1 MECDEEEDDVNGDKE
16 NVSRYSLTEVRGDLF
31 SSPASHSLA
40 HCVSRDFRLGKGVAK
55 LFRDKFGRVEELRAS
70 GAAVGEVAVLAEGG
84 RFLYNLVTKEVYSGK
99 PTYDT
104 LRRSLERMREHAAGH
119 QVASISMPRLGCGLD
134 GLSWAA
140 VRTLI
145 KNVFQH
151 TDLAITVYSLD
162 TAPTSKQQTS
172 VADMFSKG
180 EKSKA
185 SDPSVVTTPKR
196 AAKKVDV
203 GCGYST
209 SNPLPDVFI
218 GVKLHMVAGV
228 EDAKSLERYV
238 VAYGGQLIGDHQ
250 RDEATHVLYPDKK
263 CKRIQS
269 TNKDVHHVYKRW
281 LEDCIKLKILQ
292 DERLYKIKK

>member
-1 MECDEEEDDVNGDKE
+1 M
-16 NVSRYSLTEVRGDLF
+16 
-31 SSPASHSLA
+31 
-40 HCVSRDFRLGKGVAK
+40 
-55 LFRDKFGRVEELRAS
+55 
-70 GAAVGEVAVLAEGG
+70 
-84 RFLYNLVTKEVYSGK
+84 YSGK

-104 LRRSLERMREHAAGH
+104 LRRSLERMREHALGH

-162 TAPTSKQQTS
+162 SAPSSKQQTS

-196 AAKKVDV
+196 AVKKVYV

-209 SNPLPDVFI
+209 SNPLPDVLI

-228 EDAKSLERYV
+228 EEAKSLGRYV
-238 VAYGGQLIGDHQ
+238 IAYGGRLIGDHQ
-250 RDEATHVLYPDKK
+250 LDEATHVLYPDKI
-263 CKRIQS
+263 CKRIPS
-269 TNKDVHHVYKRW
+269 TNKNVHHVYKRW